1 MINIS
6 IIYGVIAVI
15 SLLLAIAYCVFIR
28 KKEIW
33 LVWLYFSVF
42 IANLGYFALSISKT
56 LEEALL
62 ANRIAYLGCV
72 FLPLFMLVIIGKAC
86 NVPLS
91 KIATVACVTMSSVVF
106 LIAASPGYTDW
117 YYKEVAFTIVEGGA
131 KLQKVYGP
139 LHNLYYVYLFAY
151 FVAMIGLII
160 YAMSKKK
167 IASYK
172 HGGLL
177 TVVVMLNILIWFVE
191 QLVNWDFEFLS
202 VSYIASELLLL
213 LLYGMIQDY
222 ELVMEKQLDGNVAT
236 GKELNDASAVN
247 IEESVNSEPEF
258 DPCELGK
265 LSDREK
271 DVLKLLYAGKKRKEI
286 AEELFISDNTVKKH
300 ISSMFSKL
308 QVSSRE
314 ELFSKLQ
321 IK

>member
-6 IIYGVIAVI
+6 IIYGVVAVI
-15 SLLLAIAYCVFIR
+15 SLLLAISYCVFIR

-117 YYKEVAFTIVEGGA
+117 YYKDVTFTVVEGGA

-222 ELVMEKQLDGNVAT
+222 ELAMETRFDKSAT
-236 GKELNDASAVN
+236 MVSKLEDNAAD
-247 IEESVNSEPEF
+247 NSEDKMETEPEF
-258 DPCELGK
+258 NPYELGK

-271 DVLKLLYAGKKRKEI
+271 DVLKLLHAGKKRKEI

>member
-6 IIYGVIAVI
+6 IIYGVVAVI
-15 SLLLAIAYCVFIR
+15 SLLLAISYCVFIR

-72 FLPLFMLVIIGKAC
+72 FLPLFMLVIIGKTC
-86 NVPLS
+86 NTSLP
-91 KIATVACVTMSSVVF
+91 KITTIACVIISCIVF

-117 YYKEVAFTIVEGGA
+117 YYKEVTFTVVEGGA

-151 FVAMIGLII
+151 FAAMIGLII

-167 IASYK
+167 ITSYK
-172 HGGLL
+172 QGGLL

-191 QLVNWDFEFLS
+191 QLVNWDIEFLS

-222 ELVMEKQLDGNVAT
+222 ELAMGTRFDKSATMVSELEDNAADNSEDKMET
-236 GKELNDASAVN
+236 
-247 IEESVNSEPEF
+247 EPEF
-258 DPCELGK
+258 NPYELGK

>member
-6 IIYGVIAVI
+6 IIYGVVAVI
-15 SLLLAIAYCVFIR
+15 SLLLAISYCVFIC

-86 NVPLS
+86 NAPLS
-91 KIATVACVTMSSVVF
+91 KIATVACMTMSSVVF

-117 YYKEVAFTIVEGGA
+117 YYKDVTFAVVEGGA

-222 ELVMEKQLDGNVAT
+222 ELVMEKQLDENVLT
-236 GKELNDASAVN
+236 GRKTDGGIVENN
-247 IEESVNSEPEF
+247 EESVSSEPEF

-286 AEELFISDNTVKKH
+286 AEELYISDNTVKKH
-300 ISSMFSKL
+300 ISSIFSKL
-308 QVSSRE
+308 QVSNRE